1 MGCWGV
7 LATAVF
13 AASLA
18 GCEPD
23 EAPSLSA
30 DGPLAV
36 SFSDAPVVSLGSPDL
51 ILGGVERSD
60 DVLTRVTYPRFGA
73 DGGILVPN
81 DRTSIRSYAG
91 DGSLR
96 WIAGREGDG
105 PGEFR
110 SLWNVA
116 STGAGIFAF
125 DTRTRRLVR
134 FSEGG
139 AYESSRSLD
148 LVVAIPEGLHVLRD
162 GIAFAAVRRGPDL
175 AQVGT
180 QLDAATLFRIAE
192 GQAPEPV
199 LTDLQGH
206 LLIVGR
212 DGESPVWD
220 AVPFTPATHLGAGGS
235 TLYVVETGRARV
247 HALWEDGS
255 VRWIANVVDRPSPV
269 TADLRERWCEARRCE
284 GPGRPLEP
292 RFPEELPLVSRIAVS
307 GANDD
312 LWLQAYHSE
321 FSPSPQAEWWVL
333 DSEGRARFRVRAPA
347 ELKITDI
354 REGSVIGV
362 FTDPIGIQ
370 TVRRYP
376 IDSEGGHG

>member
-1 MGCWGV
+1 M
-7 LATAVF
+7 
-13 AASLA
+13 
-18 GCEPD
+18 
-23 EAPSLSA
+23 
-30 DGPLAV
+30 
-36 SFSDAPVVSLGSPDL
+36 
-51 ILGGVERSD
+51 
-60 DVLTRVTYPRFGA
+60 
-73 DGGILVPN
+73 
-81 DRTSIRSYAG
+81 
-91 DGSLR
+91 
-96 WIAGREGDG
+96 
-105 PGEFR
+105 
-110 SLWNVA
+110 
-116 STGAGIFAF
+116 
-125 DTRTRRLVR
+125 
-134 FSEGG
+134 
-139 AYESSRSLD
+139 
-148 LVVAIPEGLHVLRD
+148 AIPEGLHVLRD